1 MEVIRLAPSQK
12 KQAARVYTRAF
23 FDYPMLVFYFPDRQ
37 RRERYLEWYLGCA
50 ITYTLRYG
58 EVYTTPDVSGLA
70 CWLPPGQTEMTT
82 LRSILSGYL
91 PAPWIQGK
99 EAYRRAS
106 LSEAYLAKMQR
117 EILPGPHW
125 YLWGLTTDPGQQG
138 KGIGTQLLQPVLER
152 ADAGRLPCYLETHDH
167 KNVAFYN
174 KRCFELVRSENLPG
188 YDLPFWCMVRQPKA
202 KP

>member
-1 MEVIRLAPSQK
+1 MEIIRLAPSQK
-12 KQAARVYTRAF
+12 KQAAQVYTRAF
-23 FDYPMLVFYFPDRQ
+23 FDYPMLVFYFPDRK

-50 ITYTLRYG
+50 ITYALRYG

-91 PAPWIQGK
+91 LTPWIQGK

-106 LSEAYLAKMQR
+106 QSEAFLAKMQR
-117 EILPGPHW
+117 EILPEPHW
-125 YLWGLTTDPGQQG
+125 YLWGLTTDPSQQG

-152 ADAGRLPCYLETHDH
+152 ADAGCLPCYLETHDQ
-167 KNVAFYN
+167 KNVAYYS
-174 KRCFELVRSENLPG
+174 KRGFELVRSENLPG

>member
-23 FDYPMLVFYFPDRQ
+23 FDYPMLVFYFPDRKRQ
-37 RRERYLEWYLGCA
+37 ERYLEWYLGCA
-50 ITYTLRYG
+50 ITYALRYG

-91 PAPWIQGK
+91 LTPWIQGQQ
-99 EAYRRAS
+99 AYRRAS
-106 LSEAYLAKMQR
+106 HSEAYLAKIQR

-125 YLWGLTTDPGQQG
+125 YLWGLTTDPAQQG
-138 KGIGTQLLQPVLER
+138 KGIGTQLLQPGLR
-152 ADAGRLPCYLETHDH
+152 R
-167 KNVAFYN
+167 
-174 KRCFELVRSENLPG
+174 RRRRSPALLPG
-188 YDLPFWCMVRQPKA
+188 NARPEERGLLQQARLRTGALRKPAWLRPAVLVMVRQPKD